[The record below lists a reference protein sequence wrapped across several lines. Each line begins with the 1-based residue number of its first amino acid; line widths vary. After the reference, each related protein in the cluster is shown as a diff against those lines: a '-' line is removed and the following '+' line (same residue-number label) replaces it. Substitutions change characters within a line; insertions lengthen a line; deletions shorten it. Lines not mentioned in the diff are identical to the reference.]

1 MSRYERRVADPDF
14 DTAESEAKNGL
25 NVLFGVCTL
34 GVGPLLVKLFSNS
47 SAPDASEVSNDQNNT
62 HGL

>member
-14 DTAESEAKNGL
+14 DTAEKEAKDGL
-25 NVLFGVCTL
+25 NVLFGICTL
-34 GVGPLLVKLFSNS
+34 GLGPLLAKVFCK
-47 SAPDASEVSNDQNNT
+47 SAESEEPRVTQDNNNT